1 VDGSTASELS
11 MVGTIMP
18 YVIKGATVR
27 VERTPVQYETVTEKI
42 MVSPATT
49 RWEKK
54 VADRNC
60 LSADPN
66 DCAVWCLID
75 VPAEYKT
82 VTKQKA
88 KECAAGYTRTTS
100 DANGNQVVGGKEEC
114 IKIVQVGAEYGARQI
129 VKAAPSVRE
138 EVMPAE
144 FKTITMQRVKTPA
157 SVREE
162 VIPAEYATITKQVL
176 KSDGGYVRQVVPAE
190 YQTASLSMR
199 SGLALKPGYRWTT
212 SGLVYNP
219 SYTGGTYGT
228 SPSATSPNG
237 TNPNGGTVTNPDGS
251 TAKIPNGTA
260 PNGGTGAGAG
270 SRPGTGGGNGAGP
283 GGNGAGDGGAMV
295 PGDVP
300 ADPYSADPYSNWENA
315 GCPAGY
321 GYDAAEGVCK
331 KSVNVP
337 AAVTTV
343 TKKNLV
349 TKGGFSEWR
358 EVVCAAN
365 VTSAVI
371 RDVQAALK
379 AKGYDAGASNNV
391 LNAQTKAALTKFQKD
406 NGLPVGAMDLETL
419 KALGVNY

>member
-1 VDGSTASELS
+1 
-11 MVGTIMP
+11 
-18 YVIKGATVR
+18 
-27 VERTPVQYETVTEKI
+27 
-42 MVSPATT
+42 
-49 RWEKK
+49 
-54 VADRNC
+54 
-60 LSADPN
+60 
-66 DCAVWCLID
+66 
-75 VPAEYKT
+75 
-82 VTKQKA
+82 
-88 KECAAGYTRTTS
+88 
-100 DANGNQVVGGKEEC
+100 
-114 IKIVQVGAEYGARQI
+114 
-129 VKAAPSVRE
+129 
-138 EVMPAE
+138 
-144 FKTITMQRVKTPA
+144 
-157 SVREE
+157 
-162 VIPAEYATITKQVL
+162 
-176 KSDGGYVRQVVPAE
+176 
-190 YQTASLSMR
+190 
-199 SGLALKPGYRWTT
+199 
-212 SGLVYNP
+212 
-219 SYTGGTYGT
+219 
-228 SPSATSPNG
+228 
-237 TNPNGGTVTNPDGS
+237 
-251 TAKIPNGTA
+251 
-260 PNGGTGAGAG
+260 
-270 SRPGTGGGNGAGP
+270 
-283 GGNGAGDGGAMV
+283 MV